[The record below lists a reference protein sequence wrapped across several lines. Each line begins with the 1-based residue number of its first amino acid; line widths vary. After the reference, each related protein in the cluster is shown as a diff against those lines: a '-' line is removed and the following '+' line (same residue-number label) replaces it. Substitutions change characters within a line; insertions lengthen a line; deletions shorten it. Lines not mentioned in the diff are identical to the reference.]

1 MQKAVLAA
9 RLVFGFIFAFFGAN
23 HFLHIVEL
31 PPPNEAALAFMGAL
45 GATGYMWPAIK
56 LVEIA
61 AGVLLLAGLYVPLAL
76 VLLAPIVVNIVLLH
90 VFLDTGGLPMGI
102 LILVL
107 QVFLAW
113 AYRDSW
119 VGILDMRAQPS

>member
-9 RLVFGFIFAFFGAN
+9 RLVLGFIFAFFGAN

-45 GATGYMWPAIK
+45 GATGYMWPVIK
-56 LVEIA
+56 IVEIA
-61 AGVLLLAGLYVPLAL
+61 GGVMLLAGLDVPLGL
-76 VLLAPIVVNIVLLH
+76 VLLAPIIVNIFLLH
-90 VFLDTGGLPMGI
+90 IFLDTGGLPMTI
-102 LILVL
+102 LIVVL

-119 VGILDMRAQPS
+119 KGVLDMRAQPA